1 MRISDWSSDVCSSDL
16 DHASIPRG
24 FQKASRERIA
34 IGEMLASRAT
44 EPRKEIAP
52 HALQRPERLADRAM
66 PMLQPVRVR
75 GAHLHAVEQSHLRDW
90 RPQQGKV
97 GAQFFSVI
105 IRSQQA
111 APGLPAWR
119 VRRVIGYRSEEH
131 TSDLQSL

>member
-44 EPRKEIAP
+44 EPRKAIAP

-66 PMLQPVRVR
+66 PMLQSVRVR
-75 GAHLHAVEQSHLRDW
+75 GAPLPPLEQSTLRDC
-90 RPQQGKV
+90 RPRT
-97 GAQFFSVI
+97 AT
-105 IRSQQA
+105 A
-111 APGLPAWR
+111 APPYFPQ
-119 VRRVIGYRSEEH
+119 IGPPWCRQTES
-131 TSDLQSL
+131 QA

>member
-1 MRISDWSSDVCSSDL
+1 
-16 DHASIPRG
+16 
-24 FQKASRERIA
+24 
-34 IGEMLASRAT
+34 MLASRAT

-119 VRRVIGYRSEEH
+119 VRRVIGYSARCQPPFAMRFELAQHSG
-131 TSDLQSL
+131 TGIAIRLALFGLA